1 MLPDYGKMTATS
13 YIPNGRTSLI
23 KRGTTSLQVQTEY
36 AYRPYPRLT
45 TTISNNGQVVHKIE
59 KKLERPIESFEEQSR
74 VESIMKQQH
83 GEVVAI
89 IREDSSITR
98 AKPLEPEASGPV
110 DPPIEISFRDR
121 LKEIPGVGQVFHL
134 GVDGAFSTEAS
145 EETFRKEFKV
155 IHDSLE
161 ELLGVFP
168 YNGGATRDRGVL
180 EVERDNLYL
189 ISCGDEM
196 FFLTVSPTDADIVY
210 EKAIKEVLDD
220 FYRDW

>member
-1 MLPDYGKMTATS
+1 MSTTS

-23 KRGTTSLQVQTEY
+23 KRGNASLQVQTEY

-59 KKLERPIESFEEQSR
+59 KKLDRPIESFEEQTR
-74 VESIMKQQH
+74 VETIMKQQH
-83 GEVVAI
+83 GEILAI

-98 AKPLEPEASGPV
+98 AQPLEPEASEPQA
-110 DPPIEISFRDR
+110 PPIEITFRDR

-134 GVDGAFSTEAS
+134 NVDGSFATRAS
-145 EETFRKEFKV
+145 AETFRQEHKV
-155 IHDSLE
+155 IFENLN

-168 YNGGATRDRGVL
+168 MNSGATSNRDRGVL
-180 EVERDNLYL
+180 EIERDSLYL

-196 FFLTVSPTDADIVY
+196 FFLTVGPTDADIVY

-220 FYRDW
+220 FYREW